1 MIKKIRKW
9 IVDRA
14 PIWAKA
20 SLQAENKVLADEN
33 ARLRAEIDR
42 LNAYIQGLQYA
53 TRALRRIT
61 INTGSTREVIGNE
74 TSEQ

>member
-1 MIKKIRKW
+1 MRMIKKW
-9 IVDRA
+9 LVDRA

-20 SLQAENKVLADEN
+20 ALQADIRTLEAENR
-33 ARLRAEIDR
+33 RLRAEVDT

-61 INTGSTREVIGNE
+61 INAGGEKRELP
-74 TSEQ
+74 EQ

>member
-9 IVDRA
+9 IVDMA
-14 PIWAKA
+14 PVWAKA
-20 SLQAENKVLADEN
+20 SLQADNKAIEAENE
-33 ARLRAEIDR
+33 RLRAEVDR

-61 INTGSTREVIGNE
+61 INTGGEKRELP
-74 TSEQ
+74 EQ

>member
-1 MIKKIRKW
+1 MMKRIKQW
-9 IVDRA
+9 IVNRA

-20 SLQAENKVLADEN
+20 SLQADIKALETEN
-33 ARLRAEIDR
+33 ARLLAEIDR

-61 INTGSTREVIGNE
+61 INTGGEKHE
-74 TSEQ
+74 LHEQ